1 VSGEGLGFSSPTT
14 VSDGI
19 HSSPSFAPSV
29 SAPIDRSEYEDRVK
43 SEEVSRALASEFL
56 GVVCDLTRDPAL
68 DRNSSCLEFT
78 PESHTYKIP
87 PLNATCVD
95 DGSFVFKRIHKGT
108 WQRQDLN
115 AYCCLEAKRI
125 HDTWEEEGEDDVGVV
140 TNEVFAQ
147 QVGEIL
153 GMAFRR
159 MDSSQILSDAERQ
172 CVGYSKLWPEKVW
185 ENWWYASCFLVSA
198 HQNIHR
204 LLYAY
209 LSDEYI
215 SYLKGSS
222 VAVIDDSSFL
232 KVWESREYDHCK
244 PDDRVSEAAEL
255 KAMIDFIELSIQVTW
270 KQHPFCIPFKYFD
283 LQSAHIG
290 LEFQYQGDHCR
301 GKQACDLHLRVQFAV
316 VKHHI
321 DHEFAWPSVLA

>member
-1 VSGEGLGFSSPTT
+1 MASFGRVARNWAPTTPTLPVSLNQILRLHRPRTRTRSPSPSAKRARQTPRRSEFVSGEGLGFSSPTT

-172 CVGYSKLWPEKVW
+172 CVGYSKL
-185 ENWWYASCFLVSA
+185 
-198 HQNIHR
+198 
-204 LLYAY
+204 
-209 LSDEYI
+209 
-215 SYLKGSS
+215 
-222 VAVIDDSSFL
+222 
-232 KVWESREYDHCK
+232 
-244 PDDRVSEAAEL
+244 
-255 KAMIDFIELSIQVTW
+255 
-270 KQHPFCIPFKYFD
+270 
-283 LQSAHIG
+283 
-290 LEFQYQGDHCR
+290 
-301 GKQACDLHLRVQFAV
+301 
-316 VKHHI
+316 
-321 DHEFAWPSVLA
+321 